1 MYVGTHK
8 SGFSHV
14 VAVFDLLPKEM
25 NHGFFFY
32 LLALQGKQASALI
45 LSA

>member
-8 SGFSHV
+8 SDFSRV
-14 VAVFDLLPKEM
+14 VSVFDLLPKEM
-25 NHGFFFY
+25 NHGFFFH

-45 LSA
+45 LFA